1 MNHNLV
7 EKIKESLSSVLP
19 ITVIVLLLTIF
30 LVPMPPGTLIMFLI
44 GAVMLI
50 VGMGLFSLGVD
61 ISMMPMGDGIGEQ
74 MSKTK
79 RKWWVAIVCFVIGV
93 IITIAEPDLQVLA
106 NQVTAVP
113 NMVLILAVAAGVG
126 MFLVVNFL
134 RTILKIPLHLVL
146 LTFYIIVF
154 VLAFFVPKDFIS
166 VAFDSGGVTT
176 GPITVPFIMALGI
189 GLASLRGDSHSE
201 EDSFG
206 MISLCSVGP
215 ILAVLVLGICF
226 NPQDAS
232 VSMAEAINVETTREA
247 WLFFLYELPEYLKE
261 VAVALAPIMGF
272 FLLFQII
279 TKKFRKRQLVQM
291 MMGMVYTFVGL
302 VLFLTGVNVGFMPV
316 GQYLGEALAGLPF
329 NWIIIPIGM
338 IVGFFIVKAE
348 PAVHVLN
355 KQVEEITGGTIS
367 QKAMFLSLSIGVSV
381 SLGLAMVRVLTGI
394 SLLWFVLP
402 GYALALGLSFV
413 VPRVF
418 SAIAFDSGGVASG
431 PMTATFLLPFAMG
444 ACQAVGGNIMTDAFG
459 VVAMVAMTPLITI
472 QLLGLSY
479 KIKTRDAEE
488 TRDHALLP
496 DDDDIVD
503 YEEET

>member
-226 NPQDAS
+226 NPHGRS
-232 VSMAEAINVETTREA
+232 C
-247 WLFFLYELPEYLKE
+247 
-261 VAVALAPIMGF
+261 
-272 FLLFQII
+272 
-279 TKKFRKRQLVQM
+279 KRR
-291 MMGMVYTFVGL
+291 
-302 VLFLTGVNVGFMPV
+302 ND
-316 GQYLGEALAGLPF
+316 
-329 NWIIIPIGM
+329 
-338 IVGFFIVKAE
+338 
-348 PAVHVLN
+348 
-355 KQVEEITGGTIS
+355 TGGM
-367 QKAMFLSLSIGVSV
+367 A
-381 SLGLAMVRVLTGI
+381 
-394 SLLWFVLP
+394 
-402 GYALALGLSFV
+402 
-413 VPRVF
+413 VF
-418 SAIAFDSGGVASG
+418 
-431 PMTATFLLPFAMG
+431 
-444 ACQAVGGNIMTDAFG
+444 
-459 VVAMVAMTPLITI
+459 PL
-472 QLLGLSY
+472 
-479 KIKTRDAEE
+479 
-488 TRDHALLP
+488 
-496 DDDDIVD
+496 
-503 YEEET
+503 